1 MSSSEVPPNC
11 IDRFVAAV
19 TADIVA
25 ARNPLSYMERYCI
38 MKNDINIIHSHVK
51 HNIQTSIYT
60 YLLTPFP
67 MPQLRQ

>member
-1 MSSSEVPPNC
+1 MSSSDVPPNC

-25 ARNPLSYMERYCI
+25 ARNPLSYIERYCT
-38 MKNDINIIHSHVK
+38 MQKGVNIIQIIMLNTIDKV
-51 HNIQTSIYT
+51 YT

-67 MPQLRQ
+67 MPQPRQ